1 MNTWDLWDQ
10 IKGKMPWLEGAET
23 GLLGEKTTTLPGK
36 ATERS
41 GGVFGYGG
49 AWDQGSDMAK
59 QGLQWAGGK
68 AGEAVDAGKDY
79 FMGEKVWTPDAPT
92 NLSRTG
98 VHSSKSMEH
107 LDTVLKKTDQAID
120 TSVKKG
126 DELANQV
133 MDWAFPNAPWMKDKV
148 SKEDKQKL
156 TSMAETGKVDN
167 GFLQALKQKSE
178 DPKEQPAGAADISG
192 LEKFIGVSKEDAMQT
207 WKDKGGFEGLMS
219 NPAFTLGLALMQSS
233 ANGKTINEGILDN
246 FVKSAKISS
255 EFKDRIAART
265 KVLGPPTKEE
275 RDLAA
280 GALQSIGIS
289 GPGWGTKAWDTIKLW
304 GKDNTAA
311 YNAGLNKIIIKAKE
325 KIRKKYK
332 GKTHTITEQDYID
345 AFKEMEASGEM
356 GSVENI
362 FSVGIKDMKNP
373 NSKKSKIKQWVEEKL
388 GKDNFF
394 TRAEGGPVKAGQP
407 YLVGEKGPEIVIP
420 RQDGQVL
427 SNDDSQ
433 IFAMLLEANPQL
445 KNVSR
450 KRAEAILKSRFP
462 DYFV

>member
-1 MNTWDLWDQ
+1 MLF
-10 IKGKMPWLEGAET
+10 
-23 GLLGEKTTTLPGK
+23 
-36 ATERS
+36 RS
-41 GGVFGYGG
+41 
-49 AWDQGSDMAK
+49 
-59 QGLQWAGGK
+59 
-68 AGEAVDAGKDY
+68 
-79 FMGEKVWTPDAPT
+79 DAPT
-92 NLSRTG
+92 NLNRTG

-107 LDTVLKKTDQAID
+107 LETGLKTADKFID
-120 TSVKKG
+120 KAVDKG
-126 DELANQV
+126 DEYADQIL
-133 MDWAFPNAPWMKDKV
+133 DWAFPNREWMKTKV
-148 SKEDKQKL
+148 SSEDKKKL
-156 TSMAETGKVDN
+156 TAMAETGQVDH
-167 GFLQALKQKSE
+167 GFLQALKTQSM
-178 DPKEQPAGAADISG
+178 DPKEQPAGANDITS
-192 LEKFIGVSKEDAMQT
+192 LEKFIGVSKEDAMKT

-280 GALQSIGIS
+280 GALESIGIS

-345 AFKEMEASGEM
+345 AFKAMEASGEM

-362 FSVGIKDMKNP
+362 FSVGVKDMQNP
-373 NSKKSKIKQWVEEKL
+373 NSKKSKIKKWVESWAGE
-388 GKDNFF
+388 NNIF